1 MWGKYSSRVE
11 KLQLGKDRNERLG
24 LMTNYQA
31 YLAGKR
37 IGVVGKGGSG
47 KSTLTILL
55 ARELRIRGYEVCIL
69 DADSTNIGLHQALV
83 IPDPPSSLIDYFGG
97 MVFSGGSVTCP
108 VDDPTPLRGA
118 EILLDQLPHEYAAR
132 NPEGIILL
140 SAGKI
145 GDLGPGAG
153 CDGPINKIARD
164 FSLVAEG
171 SSLVTLVDF
180 KAGFEDAARGAIT
193 GLDWVL
199 VVVDPTNAAIQMA
212 IHMEAMVNQM
222 KAGKPPA
229 TEHLEDPELVKM
241 ARSIFRESKIRGVM
255 VILNKVRDEEMEKYL
270 RTKLDAA
277 GVKVIGAIDEDPSI
291 TITWLRG
298 TRLEGKTL
306 RRETEQVIDALE
318 ALEQRE

>member
-1 MWGKYSSRVE
+1 MA
-11 KLQLGKDRNERLG
+11 NIHA
-24 LMTNYQA
+24 N
-31 YLAGKR
+31 LAGKR

-55 ARELRIRGYEVCIL
+55 ASELRVRGYEVCIL
-69 DADSTNIGLHQALV
+69 DADSTNIGLHQALG
-83 IPDPPSSLIDYFGG
+83 IPNPPSSLIDYFGG

-108 VDDPTPLRGA
+108 VDDPTPLLGA
-118 EILLDQLPHEYAAR
+118 EISMDQLPHEYMTR

-164 FSLVAEG
+164 LRIRADG
-171 SSLVTLVDF
+171 TPPVTLVDF

-193 GLDWVL
+193 GLDWIL

-212 IHMEAMVNQM
+212 IHMKAMVNQM
-222 KAGKPPA
+222 KAGNPPA
-229 TEHLEDPELVKM
+229 TEHLEDPELVKL
-241 ARSIFRESKIRGVM
+241 ARSIFRESKIRDVM
-255 VILNKVRDEEMEKYL
+255 AVLNKVRDEEMEEYL
-270 RTKLDAA
+270 RSELDAA
-277 GVKVIGAIDEDPSI
+277 GVCVIGAIKEDPSV

-298 TRLEGKTL
+298 TRLEGDDL
-306 RRETEQVIDALE
+306 ISETERVVDALE
-318 ALEQRE
+318 AAD

>member
-1 MWGKYSSRVE
+1 MANDHAS
-11 KLQLGKDRNERLG
+11 
-24 LMTNYQA
+24 
-31 YLAGKR
+31 LAGKR

-55 ARELRIRGYEVCIL
+55 ASELRVRGYEVCIL
-69 DADSTNIGLHQALV
+69 DADSTNMGLHQALG
-83 IPDPPSSLIDYFGG
+83 IPNPPSSLIDFFGG

-108 VDDPTPLRGA
+108 VDDPTPLPGA
-118 EILLDQLPHEYAAR
+118 DISLDQLPPDYVAR

-164 FSLVAEG
+164 LRIRTEG
-171 SSLVTLVDF
+171 TPPVTLVDF

-193 GLDWVL
+193 GLDLVI

-212 IHMEAMVNQM
+212 IHMKAMVNQM
-222 KAGKPPA
+222 KAGNPPA
-229 TEHLEDPELVKM
+229 TEHLEDPELVKL
-241 ARSIFRESKIRGVM
+241 ARSIFRESNITDVM
-255 VILNKVRDEEMEKYL
+255 AVINKVRDEEMEEYL
-270 RTKLDAA
+270 RSELDGA
-277 GVKVIGAIDEDPSI
+277 GVRIIGAIHEDPSV

-298 TRLEGKTL
+298 TRLIGDEL
-306 RRETEQVIDALE
+306 ISETERVVDALE
-318 ALEQRE
+318 AADKRA

>member
-1 MWGKYSSRVE
+1 MA
-11 KLQLGKDRNERLG
+11 NIHA
-24 LMTNYQA
+24 N
-31 YLAGKR
+31 LAGKR

-55 ARELRIRGYEVCIL
+55 ASELRVRGYEVCIL
-69 DADSTNIGLHQALV
+69 DADSTNIGLHQALG
-83 IPDPPSSLIDYFGG
+83 IPNPPSSLIDYFGG

-108 VDDPTPLRGA
+108 VDDPTPLLGA
-118 EILLDQLPHEYAAR
+118 EISLDQLPHEYMTR

-164 FSLVAEG
+164 LRIRADG
-171 SSLVTLVDF
+171 TPPVTLVDF

-193 GLDWVL
+193 GLDWIL

-212 IHMEAMVNQM
+212 IHMKAMVNQM
-222 KAGKPPA
+222 KAGNPPA
-229 TEHLEDPELVKM
+229 TEHLEDPELVKL
-241 ARSIFRESKIRGVM
+241 ARSIFRESKIRDVM
-255 VILNKVRDEEMEKYL
+255 AVLNKVRDEEMEEYL
-270 RTKLDAA
+270 RSELDAA
-277 GVKVIGAIDEDPSI
+277 GVCVIGAIKEDPSV

-298 TRLEGKTL
+298 TRLEGDDL
-306 RRETEQVIDALE
+306 ISETERVVDALE
-318 ALEQRE
+318 AAD